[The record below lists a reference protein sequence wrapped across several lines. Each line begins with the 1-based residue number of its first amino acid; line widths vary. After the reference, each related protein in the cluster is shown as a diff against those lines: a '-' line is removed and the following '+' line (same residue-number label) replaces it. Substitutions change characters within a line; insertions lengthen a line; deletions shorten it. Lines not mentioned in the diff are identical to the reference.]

1 MRNILLTF
9 FIPFFCFVILTACSS
24 RPDQRELSPH
34 VVHALVQQ
42 HQQDIGH
49 ISHWNIRGRIAFF
62 NLHENDRNAASLS
75 WLKAH
80 QRSLL
85 RLSHPLRGTLAQL
98 EQTPLEASLI
108 DNKGEQHVAS
118 SIDELL
124 AWQLGLNLPFNL
136 VEAAMTGK
144 LPPQLGSE
152 FGFYADGTVAQYII
166 TTNNGPRS
174 SKQQW
179 HISLSRY
186 KSVHTAAG
194 MVKLPHELEITHV
207 NYKIRLQ
214 INDWSQV
221 E

>member
-9 FIPFFCFVILTACSS
+9 FIPFISLVILTACSS
-24 RPDQRELSPH
+24 RPDQSTLSPH
-34 VVHALVQQ
+34 VANALVQQ
-42 HQQDIGH
+42 HQQNIAR
-49 ISHWNIRGRIAFF
+49 ISQWNVRGRIAFY
-62 NLHENDRNAASLS
+62 NLHDNDRNAASLS
-75 WLKAH
+75 WAKI
-80 QRSLL
+80 QERSLL

-98 EQTPLEASLI
+98 EQTPQIASLI
-108 DNKGEQHVAS
+108 DNKGQQHFAP

-124 AWQLGLNLPFNL
+124 AWPLGLNLPFNL

-144 LPPQLGSE
+144 LPPQFGSE
-152 FGFYADGTVAQYII
+152 FSFYADGTVAQYII

-186 KSVHTAAG
+186 KSVPTATG
-194 MVKLPHELEITHV
+194 MLKLPHELEITHV